1 MQTLLI
7 RCYLL
12 FYKYVSF
19 KQDNSC
25 NTKELRL
32 GRSDLL
38 EVLLKYKEDSV
49 VKGNTW
55 ILKGCRECV
64 GQKLY
69 LHPQHLTKQSYTNTV
84 MEEA

>member
-49 VKGNTW
+49 VKG
-55 ILKGCRECV
+55 
-64 GQKLY
+64 
-69 LHPQHLTKQSYTNTV
+69 
-84 MEEA
+84 